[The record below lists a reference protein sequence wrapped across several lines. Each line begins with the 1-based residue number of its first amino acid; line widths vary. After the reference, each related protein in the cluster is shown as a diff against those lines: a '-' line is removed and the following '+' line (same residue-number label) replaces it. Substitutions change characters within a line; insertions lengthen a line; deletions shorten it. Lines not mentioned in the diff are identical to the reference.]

1 MKKNFFKRSMKVV
14 LGVTLMASVL
24 GGCNEIPV
32 EIGNEAPTV
41 TVAPMKEVV
50 ESTQEVEP
58 TVAPTE
64 EPEVTEIPL
73 ISPEPVITEEPE
85 VTPAFSLTV
94 VPTPTEAP
102 VVTVEPT
109 EEPEPTVQPTEQPT
123 VQPPATTTP
132 KPTATAKPKATAT
145 PKPTSKPKAT
155 ATAVPKATAT
165 PKPTSGWGKWVNK
178 NAKNYKLITE
188 ELGLPGEID
197 SKFINYDEQF
207 GYYSVDFWTSFS
219 ENGCP
224 KYNEVNKTLYT
235 KTTAFA
241 ADAKRDIN
249 IASVLEDAYFTVI
262 TEHAENNDFSKNTV
276 FRNQLEKG
284 QELTAVAYYPEWNIY
299 KVKFNET
306 KEYFVFGGQVS
317 EKKPSGLDVH
327 EYLAME
333 LEDGEYVVTG
343 LVAGATQTDII
354 IPSEIDGIPVTKI
367 ADGAFDGN
375 NKYRLKSVVLGDN
388 ITEIGKRAFYNTS
401 VEIKNLPD
409 SIKVIGE
416 GAFCDATIKTNKLP
430 SSLVSIGDN
439 AFDSTEAKFSSLP
452 QSVKEIGRLAFC
464 FCTFDEVAVPK
475 EMTKVPDYAFSQ
487 CKVKKLTLHDN
498 ITRIGN
504 QAFDTLDLGENV
516 NINLPKKLTFIGFN
530 GIFGNYGGFT
540 IEGKVPKYYSEIPEH
555 YFELRG
561 EVDIFVDSLVG
572 GWEKKYGKLTDLEYT
587 LLAFDW
593 VTKNVEDS
601 DAARPNRFTNSGQ
614 GENGWSV
621 TPAGSALLGRYAFC
635 QTYTAGM
642 KAILDAVGV
651 ENYCADNPGHIW
663 NIVVIDGVQYNLD
676 ATWDVFLSSD
686 KEFVN
691 TGCFA
696 SSSYPDWTLDKMKRE
711 HTYEGALDEESGLT
725 WHLYTTANGKEFQLR
740 NEDGSIYAATL
751 LVDELAEM
759 LINPNCNKSFP
770 SDKIASAKARLG
782 LK

>member
-1 MKKNFFKRSMKVV
+1 MKKSIAIF
-14 LGVTLMASVL
+14 LAVTMLASVL
-24 GGCNEIPV
+24 GGCNEMPV

-41 TVAPMKEVV
+41 TVAPTKEVV
-50 ESTQEVEP
+50 EPTQEVLEPTKAVVEPTQEVEP
-58 TVAPTE
+58 TVAP
-64 EPEVTEIPL
+64 
-73 ISPEPVITEEPE
+73 TEEPE

-94 VPTPTEAP
+94 VPTPTE
-102 VVTVEPT
+102 
-109 EEPEPTVQPTEQPT
+109 EPEPTEVPVPTQQPKATATVAPT
-123 VQPPATTTP
+123 ATP

-197 SKFINYDEQF
+197 SKFIREWDVFCDGTEINYLP
-207 GYYSVDFWTSFS
+207 DFWTPFS

-224 KYNEVNKTLYT
+224 KYREVNKTLYT

-241 ADAKRDIN
+241 ADAKRDMD
-249 IASVLEDAYFTVI
+249 IASMLEDAYLTVI
-262 TEHAENNDFSKNTV
+262 DDDAENNDFSQNTV
-276 FRNQLEKG
+276 FRKKLEKG

-343 LVAGATQTDII
+343 LIAGATQTDII
-354 IPSEIDGIPVTKI
+354 IPSEINGIPVAKI
-367 ADGAFDGN
+367 ADGAFDVN
-375 NKYRLKSVVLGDN
+375 NKYRLKSVVLGEN
-388 ITEIGKRAFYNTS
+388 ITEIGKRAFYGTD
-401 VEIKNLPD
+401 VEIKNLPN

-416 GAFCDATIKTNKLP
+416 EAFYDTTIKTNKLP
-430 SSLVSIGDN
+430 SSLVSVGNN
-439 AFDSTEAKFSSLP
+439 AFDNTEAKFNSLP

-464 FCTFDEVAVPK
+464 FCTFDEVDVPK

-487 CKVKKLTLHDN
+487 CKVKKLTLHEN

-530 GIFGNYGGFT
+530 GIFGNYGGIT

-561 EVDIFVDSLVG
+561 EVDIFVDSLVSD
-572 GWEKKYGKLTDLEYT
+572 WEKKYGKLTDLEYT

-593 VTKNVEDS
+593 VTKNVNDITGGYS
-601 DAARPNRFTNSGQ
+601 GRFQNNGV
-614 GENGWSV
+614 GENGWAV
-621 TPAGSALLGRYAFC
+621 TIYGQALLGGYADC
-635 QTYTAGM
+635 SGYSAAIS
-642 KAILDAVGV
+642 AILSKAGV
-651 ENYCADNPGHIW
+651 ENYYAGTVGHLW
-663 NIVVIDGVQYNLD
+663 NIVVIDGVQYHLD
-676 ATWDVFLSSD
+676 AAWDVFLSSD
-686 KEFVN
+686 KEFI
-691 TGCFA
+691 TKGA
-696 SSSYPDWTLDKMKRE
+696 LKGEKEIEYDSSSDYV
-711 HTYEGALDEESGLT
+711 YGEELKVIT
-725 WHLYTTANGKEFQLR
+725 NANCPK
-740 NEDGSIYAATL
+740 Y
-751 LVDELAEM
+751 
-759 LINPNCNKSFP
+759 FP

>member
-14 LGVTLMASVL
+14 MGVTLMASVL
-24 GGCNEIPV
+24 GGCNEMPV

-41 TVAPMKEVV
+41 TVAPTKEVV
-50 ESTQEVEP
+50 EPTQEVLEPTKAVVEPTQEVEP
-58 TVAPTE
+58 TVAPTD
-64 EPEVTEIPL
+64 EPEVTA
-73 ISPEPVITEEPE
+73 EPVIPTDEPE

-94 VPTPTEAP
+94 VPTPTEEP
-102 VVTVEPT
+102 VVTEEPT
-109 EEPEPTVQPTEQPT
+109 EEPEPTEQPT
-123 VQPPATTTP
+123 ATATP
-132 KPTATAKPKATAT
+132 KPTATAVPKATAT

-155 ATAVPKATAT
+155 ATAVTKATAT
-165 PKPTSGWGKWVNK
+165 PKPTSGWGNGKVNK
-178 NAKNYKLITE
+178 NAKNYKFVTE
-188 ELGLPGEID
+188 ELGLPGDLD
-197 SKFINYDEQF
+197 SKYV
-207 GYYSVDFWTSFS
+207 Y
-219 ENGCP
+219 
-224 KYNEVNKTLYT
+224 YNEYMKWYEVIIGEPFDDTKAQKINKRIYA
-235 KTTAFA
+235 TTNA
-241 ADAKRDIN
+241 
-249 IASVLEDAYFTVI
+249 IASNYPDLQGIYSSLIDADCENWDTVYLC
-262 TEHAENNDFSKNTV
+262 NKK
-276 FRNQLEKG
+276 LEKG

-327 EYLAME
+327 EYLALE

-343 LVAGATQTDII
+343 LIAGATQTDIV
-354 IPSEIDGIPVTKI
+354 IPSEINGIPVTKI

-375 NKYRLKSVVLGDN
+375 NKYRLKSVVLGEN
-388 ITEIGKRAFYNTS
+388 ITEIGKRAFYGTD
-401 VEIKNLPD
+401 VEIKNLPN
-409 SIKVIGE
+409 SIEVIGE
-416 GAFCDATIKTNKLP
+416 EAFYDTTIKTNKLP
-430 SSLVSIGDN
+430 SSLVSVGNN
-439 AFDSTEAKFSSLP
+439 AFDNTEAKFNSLP

-530 GIFGNYGGFT
+530 GIFGNYGGIT

-561 EVDIFVDSLVG
+561 EVDTFVDSLVS

-601 DAARPNRFTNSGQ
+601 DDTRPNRFTNSGQ

-663 NIVVIDGVQYNLD
+663 NIVVIDGVQYHLD
-676 ATWDVFLSSD
+676 TAWDVFLSSD
-686 KEFVN
+686 TEFVN
-691 TGCFA
+691 TGCMA
-696 SSSYPDWTLDKMKRE
+696 SSGYPDWTLEKFKRE

-725 WHLYTTANGKEFQLR
+725 WHLYNTANGKEFQLR

-751 LVDELAEM
+751 LVEELAEL
-759 LINPNCNKSFP
+759 LINPNCPKSFP
-770 SDKIASAKARLG
+770 SNEIASAKARLG